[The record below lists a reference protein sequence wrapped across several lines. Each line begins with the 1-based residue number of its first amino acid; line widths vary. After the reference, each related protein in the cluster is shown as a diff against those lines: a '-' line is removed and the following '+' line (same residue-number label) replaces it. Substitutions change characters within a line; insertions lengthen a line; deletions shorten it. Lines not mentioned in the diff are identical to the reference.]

1 MDVTAQ
7 HANRH
12 SEREFLEKLSTYVD
26 SGAGVIHVRAA
37 EVLRAAYAV
46 RRQAVIDGARGTV
59 KEWDVVN
66 GFRDFNVDNIG
77 YPLVKGDENID
88 FTSALLVPL
97 QELQNKS
104 DPGDVNNTI
113 YYIYVGAQE
122 FLENNP
128 QAAHLLLTYC
138 HVLPSV
144 NTVVILVTPDKPLPA
159 GVDGTI
165 VSLRLDTPGLSEL
178 KDSLADIVANVD
190 DAVSLSEDD
199 VNRICYVGAGMT
211 KNHFETYAALSIIE
225 AARETDGDVT
235 VDDIIKGVTIGKTEV
250 VNSTDILELY
260 QSASISDVGGL
271 QNLKRWIRD
280 RRSCYS
286 DAAKDFGVAPPKG
299 IVLVGVPGTGKSLVA
314 KAMAS
319 ELGVP
324 LVRLDMGRVFNSLVG
339 ASEQRMRTALRQVEL
354 MSPAALLVDEID
366 KGLGGIG
373 GSGDS
378 GVSSR
383 VLGTLLTWL
392 QDSSYP
398 VFTIATANNIDGLP
412 PEMLRRGRFDAIFST
427 TLPTA
432 EERREVLAIHL
443 SRRGRSISDFPK
455 KDVEEVLSV
464 SDGYV
469 PAEIESAV
477 KDALVYAFN
486 QGEALTM
493 RHVADALRSM
503 VPLSKTYAAKIK
515 AMMEWAAANAT
526 PAGYDPL
533 HSDAKRRVADV
544 DGKRVMRRRI
554 H

>member
-1 MDVTAQ
+1 MDVTTQ
-7 HANRH
+7 HASRH
-12 SEREFLEKLSTYVD
+12 SEKEFSDKLTTFVD

-46 RRQAVIDGARGTV
+46 RKQAVIDGASV

-66 GFRDFNVDNIG
+66 GFRDFTVENIS
-77 YPLVKGDENID
+77 YPLVKGDDNID
-88 FTSALLVPL
+88 FTNALFEPL
-97 QELQNKS
+97 RMLQADLTS
-104 DPGDVNNTI
+104 GAGDNVR
-113 YYIYVGAQE
+113 YFIYVGAQE

-144 NTVVILVTPDKPLPA
+144 NIVVVLITPDKPLPA
-159 GVDGTI
+159 GVDETI
-165 VSLRLDTPGLSEL
+165 MSIRLDTPGLSEL
-178 KDSLADIVANVD
+178 KDSLADIVDNVEGAVELD
-190 DAVSLSEDD
+190 DDE
-199 VNRICYVGAGMT
+199 VNRVCYVGAGMT
-211 KNHFETYAALSIIE
+211 KSHFETYAALSIIE
-225 AARETDGDVT
+225 AAREGTGKVT
-235 VDDIIKGVTIGKTEV
+235 ADSIIKGVTVGKTEV

-260 QSASISDVGGL
+260 PTTSIADVGGL

-280 RRSCYS
+280 RRGCYS

-392 QDSSYP
+392 QDSNYP
-398 VFTIATANNIDGLP
+398 VFTIATANNINGLP
-412 PEMLRRGRFDAIFST
+412 PEMLRRGRFDAIFAT
-427 TLPTA
+427 TLPSP
-432 EERREVLAIHL
+432 EERREVLSIHL
-443 SRRGRSISDFPK
+443 KRRGRDIKAYPR
-455 KDVEEVLSV
+455 KDVEAVLAASE
-464 SDGYV
+464 GYV
-469 PAEIESAV
+469 PAEVESAV
-477 KDALVYAFN
+477 KDALVAAFN
-486 QGEALTM
+486 QGDELTM
-493 RHVADALRSM
+493 QHVVDALRSM
-503 VPLSKTYAAKIK
+503 VPLSKTYAAQIK
-515 AMMEWAAANAT
+515 AMMDWAAANAT
-526 PAGYDPL
+526 PAGFDPL
-533 HSDAKRRVADV
+533 QANAKATKKVAET
-544 DGKRVMRRRI
+544 GTRVMRRRPT